1 MIKFHLKKVN
11 SNPIILL
18 NKQINSKILRL
29 ISNKKAYWILK
40 LILKYLDKV
49 FSIWEVVLKAKMN
62 LFRIIIT
69 IFKMNWTKLILIN
82 SKVIHRI
89 IHSLFLLSFQ
99 VHRIRKTLK
108 YKKMK
113 KNKKVIILTF
123 FNLKINISFL
133 VTR

>member
-1 MIKFHLKKVN
+1 MKIVDSFIFYNELDILNYRLSILDDYVDYFVLVESRYTFAGDLKPLYYLENKDKFEK
-11 SNPIILL
+11 
-18 NKQINSKILRL
+18 
-29 ISNKKAYWILK
+29 
-40 LILKYLDKV
+40 
-49 FSIWEVVLKAKMN
+49 F
-62 LFRIIIT
+62 
-69 IFKMNWTKLILIN
+69 N

-113 KNKKVIILTF
+113 KNKKVVILIF